1 MNSWGNLLMGG
12 RKRSDLW
19 LQRVLG
25 QRWFNLGLRAKMGLM
40 VTVGLLGLLT
50 IFALL
55 GISTTRQATQQVLSE
70 RVMLARLTAF
80 SLDTRL
86 HHAHEMLTILAD
98 QDVLRQPETSL
109 SVLEVSLSQL
119 ALPNQGVYLFDREA
133 RLLATTMSDERH
145 IDWQASSALQDAL
158 KGEHFNLTIV
168 QSPTDFYQ
176 ALIAVP
182 VWGPAGMP
190 SGSLAMLLNL
200 SEDSLFPM
208 ENPLPLGGSGRL
220 EVVDASGRV
229 LVSTLG
235 EIVSEAKEPNSIVG
249 NFFVAGEPGVE
260 TCLGCYGDNN
270 SQNFDEV
277 VAFAPLSQVPWGV
290 VVRQKALEVFQPVR
304 RLTAITIGLGLA
316 TITGALGL
324 VWVTTNS
331 VINPVQNLTEA
342 ARRIAEGDLSTPI
355 SAPLSEWP
363 FNRNR
368 RRDEIGALADSFI
381 TMRRQLKRSIDEIQT
396 LNRDLDARVQARA
409 QEALAAQ
416 LEAQAARDDLRAVID
431 ALSDELVV
439 IDVKQHTLLQA
450 NRAVQR
456 LHSGDIL
463 GSLCYEVLHG
473 DSLCQ
478 PPERDCPIGT
488 VLSSGKSTRITHV
501 RKCRQNGDSCYVDI
515 VASPM
520 RDAEGNITRIVELIR
535 DVTEEKRVKESLVRR
550 NQQLSIVNSVAMT
563 VNQSLDLH
571 DILGRAL
578 DEVLNLTEIDAGAV
592 FLQEDALSG
601 LNLMAYRGLSE
612 QAARLASQMGMLDS
626 GCGGIMEKGQI
637 VIVPD
642 LSRYR
647 GQRARSL
654 RRNHLSTLVHIPLT
668 SKGCTLGSMCV
679 GTREKRNFSQE
690 EQALLSALGS
700 QIAVAVENARLYAE
714 VQRKEQMRGEL
725 FKKAINAQEEER
737 KRIARELHDDTSQ
750 ALTAL
755 LFAAEESLEMECL
768 DDVKR
773 RLDRMQSLA
782 QNTLDGVHKLI
793 FDLRPS
799 MLDHLGLVPALSW
812 FADSRLASRGIRV
825 KMKELNEPCR
835 LPAEVETALFRVVQ
849 EAITNVARHSAA
861 RNVDMVIDFAED
873 MAEVS
878 LEDDG
883 IGFDIIRLEI
893 SPDNPRGLGL
903 LGMQERVE
911 LMGGELEIHS
921 SPGHGTKIRIRL
933 PLPNGSVA
941 YA

>member
-1 MNSWGNLLMGG
+1 MSYLNRLLA
-12 RKRSDLW
+12 KVKEHTDYW
-19 LQRVLG
+19 LRRVLG
-25 QRWFNLGLRAKMGLM
+25 QRWFNLGLRTKMGLM

-80 SLDTRL
+80 SLDTNL

-98 QDVLRQPETSL
+98 QDILQEPQTTL
-109 SVLEVSLSQL
+109 GTLEAALSQL
-119 ALPNQGVYLFDREA
+119 ALPNQGIYLFDHESN
-133 RLLATTMSDERH
+133 LLASTMGSDRDIH
-145 IDWQASSALQDAL
+145 WQAISALQDAL
-158 KGEHFNLTIV
+158 KGEHFNLTVV
-168 QSPTDFYQ
+168 QAPTSSYL

-182 VWGPAGMP
+182 VWGPTGSP
-190 SGSLAMLLNL
+190 SGSLAMLLDL
-200 SEDSLFPM
+200 SEESLFPM
-208 ENPLPLGGSGRL
+208 ENPLPLGDTGRL
-220 EVVDASGRV
+220 EVVDAGGRV
-229 LVSTLG
+229 LVSTMSDLAP
-235 EIVSEAKEPNSIVG
+235 EAKEPESIVS

-270 SQNFDEV
+270 SQSFDEV

-304 RLTAITIGLGLA
+304 RLTGITMGLGLA
-316 TITGALGL
+316 TIIGALGL
-324 VWVTTNS
+324 VWITTNS
-331 VINPVQNLTEA
+331 VINPVQNLTDA
-342 ARRIAEGDLSTPI
+342 ARRIAQGDLSTPI
-355 SAPLSEWP
+355 SAPISEWP

-381 TMRRQLKRSIDEIQT
+381 TMRKQLKRSIDEIQS
-396 LNRDLDARVQARA
+396 LNRDLDARVQART

-439 IDVKQHTLLQA
+439 IDVNDLKLLQA
-450 NRAVQR
+450 NQAVQM
-456 LHSGDIL
+456 LHQGEIQ
-463 GSLCYEVLHG
+463 GKLCYEVLHG
-473 DSLCQ
+473 ESSCR
-478 PPERDCPIGT
+478 PPDGDCPLAM
-488 VLSSGKSTRITHV
+488 VLNTGESSRITHV
-501 RKCRQNGDSCYVDI
+501 RKCRQNGDTCYVDI

-520 RDAEGNITRIVELIR
+520 YDAEGNITRIVELIR
-535 DVTEEKRVKESLVRR
+535 DVTEEKRIKESLVRR
-550 NQQLSIVNSVAMT
+550 NQQLSIVNAVAMT
-563 VNQSLDLH
+563 VSQSLDLH

-592 FLQEDALSG
+592 FLQEDALSS

-626 GCGGIMEKGQI
+626 GCGGIIEKGQI

-647 GQRARSL
+647 GRRARSL
-654 RRNHLSTLVHIPLT
+654 RRNHLSTLVHIPLM
-668 SKGCTLGSMCV
+668 SKGSTLGSMCV
-679 GTREKRNFSQE
+679 GTREKRSFSEE

-755 LFAAEESLEMECL
+755 LFAAEESLEMEDL
-768 DDVKR
+768 EDVKT
-773 RLDRMQSLA
+773 RLERMQSLA

-799 MLDHLGLVPALSW
+799 MLDHLGLVPALNW
-812 FADSRLASRGIRV
+812 FADSRLSSKGIRV
-825 KMKELNEPCR
+825 KIKELHEPRR
-835 LPAEVETALFRVVQ
+835 LPAEVETALFRAVQ
-849 EAITNVARHSAA
+849 EAITNIVRHSAA
-861 RNVDMVIDFAED
+861 RNVEMVIDFKEDIAEIR
-873 MAEVS
+873 

-883 IGFDIIRLEI
+883 IGFDISRLEI

-911 LMGGELEIHS
+911 LMGGELEINS
-921 SPGHGTKIRIRL
+921 SPGRGTRVRIRL
-933 PLPNGSVA
+933 PLSVGSVA